1 MTAPLPLWRGIVLD
15 QMLVGAAASLIN
27 LIIHA
32 VLLGALVWTV
42 RRLEQKDSF
51 VPGFA
56 QYTIIIVATGTLLM
70 AGHFVE
76 VMVWAITYGLVG
88 VAPASV
94 QLVYLAFDNYTTLGY
109 SELIAPEQ
117 WRLLRPMTALNGIM
131 LIGWSTAVI
140 IEILRRSGH
149 AAPAQNM
156 TTPAS

>member
-1 MTAPLPLWRGIVLD
+1 MTQPLPLWHGIVLD
-15 QMLVGAAASLIN
+15 QMLIGAAASLVN

-32 VLLGALVWTV
+32 VLLGAVVWTV
-42 RRLEQKDSF
+42 RGLSERDTHVPAF
-51 VPGFA
+51 V

-88 VAPASV
+88 ISPPRVE
-94 QLVYLAFDNYTTLGY
+94 LIYFAFGNYTTLGY
-109 SELIAPEQ
+109 ADLVAPEQ

-131 LIGWSTAVI
+131 LIGWSTALI

-149 AAPAQNM
+149 AANARPVS
-156 TTPAS
+156 PPG